1 MRMSLNCLLLGEN
14 SDKSFL
20 VDIGKEIIVINGRN
34 HTKIRDIKISHIKYL
49 VFCQMND
56 ENIKPN
62 ALVLWKVDVKWLKI
76 VKIVLKYFLPKMAL
90 KHILEAS
97 VWKPRYLLT
106 KYFTKKKFEENKI
119 IREAIHIIVQILEAA
134 DSVSVDREQKRLK
147 VVSFKMVL
155 EEFDKNILVNKSQKL
170 YPGFTVN
177 IVGHFS
183 KDKMPISCLNYVDMR
198 LDATES
204 GKEN

>member
-34 HTKIRDIKISHIKYL
+34 NTKIRDIKISHIKYL

-56 ENIKPN
+56 ENIKPDV
-62 ALVLWKVDVKWLKI
+62 LVLWKVD
-76 VKIVLKYFLPKMAL
+76 
-90 KHILEAS
+90 
-97 VWKPRYLLT
+97 
-106 KYFTKKKFEENKI
+106 KKFEEKKI
-119 IREAIHIIVQILEAA
+119 IREAIHIIVQMLEAA

-183 KDKMPISCLNYVDMR
+183 KGKMPISCLNYVDMR

>member
-34 HTKIRDIKISHIKYL
+34 NTKIRDIKISHIKYL

-56 ENIKPN
+56 ENIKPDV
-62 ALVLWKVDVKWLKI
+62 LVLWKVD
-76 VKIVLKYFLPKMAL
+76 
-90 KHILEAS
+90 
-97 VWKPRYLLT
+97 
-106 KYFTKKKFEENKI
+106 KKFEEKKI
-119 IREAIHIIVQILEAA
+119 IREAIHIIVQMLEAA
-134 DSVSVDREQKRLK
+134 VSVDREQKRLK

-183 KDKMPISCLNYVDMR
+183 KAIFVDCGIASLKSDDENKKFWMV
-198 LDATES
+198 
-204 GKEN
+204 KEPLAI

>member
-1 MRMSLNCLLLGEN
+1 
-14 SDKSFL
+14 
-20 VDIGKEIIVINGRN
+20 
-34 HTKIRDIKISHIKYL
+34 
-49 VFCQMND
+49 
-56 ENIKPN
+56 
-62 ALVLWKVDVKWLKI
+62 
-76 VKIVLKYFLPKMAL
+76 
-90 KHILEAS
+90 
-97 VWKPRYLLT
+97 
-106 KYFTKKKFEENKI
+106 
-119 IREAIHIIVQILEAA
+119 
-134 DSVSVDREQKRLK
+134 
-147 VVSFKMVL
+147 MVL

>member
-20 VDIGKEIIVINGRN
+20 VDIGKEIIVIN
-34 HTKIRDIKISHIKYL
+34 
-49 VFCQMND
+49 
-56 ENIKPN
+56 
-62 ALVLWKVDVKWLKI
+62 
-76 VKIVLKYFLPKMAL
+76 
-90 KHILEAS
+90 
-97 VWKPRYLLT
+97 
-106 KYFTKKKFEENKI
+106 
-119 IREAIHIIVQILEAA
+119 
-134 DSVSVDREQKRLK
+134 VSVDREQKRLK

-183 KDKMPISCLNYVDMR
+183 KEISFFTFILLKKKFPDISSCDYPLAQINGGQEIISGVGYVSKSEINDDSAIFVDCGITSLKSDDENKKFWMV
-198 LDATES
+198 
-204 GKEN
+204 KEPLAI